1 MSPEDAAPRSNGAS
15 SRRQRLASS
24 CSDDGKGIAPAT
36 PKGFG
41 LTTMSERVRS
51 LGGSCVIE
59 SAPSKGTTVH
69 VEIPVERT
77 KTRRRRA
84 PELVG
89 GTVMTRV
96 LVIDDHPIVLQGC
109 RQLLEDAGVEQIV
122 AGANAWP
129 TASASIATQKPDV
142 IIVDLAMRTGA
153 LAGSRS
159 SAGFALHDQ
168 RTPILVFTMH
178 SDPVIVSRALEVGA
192 TGYVL
197 KDTSSDEVLKAFQ
210 RVREN
215 RPYLSHD
222 LASEVAFMEARGTT
236 NPLRRMTVR
245 ELQTLALVAEGKP
258 YGVIAEH
265 LHVSYKTVANTCTQ
279 LKAKL
284 GVRTLP
290 ESRCASPSSICPRS
304 R

>member
-1 MSPEDAAPRSNGAS
+1 
-15 SRRQRLASS
+15 
-24 CSDDGKGIAPAT
+24 
-36 PKGFG
+36 
-41 LTTMSERVRS
+41 
-51 LGGSCVIE
+51 
-59 SAPSKGTTVH
+59 
-69 VEIPVERT
+69 
-77 KTRRRRA
+77 
-84 PELVG
+84 
-89 GTVMTRV
+89 MTRV

-109 RQLLEDAGVEQIV
+109 RQLLEDAGVDNIV
-122 AGANAWP
+122 EAQSLADGFRLYRV
-129 TASASIATQKPDV
+129 QRPDV

-153 LAGSRS
+153 LGGLSLIRRLR
-159 SAGFALHDQ
+159 LHDQ
-168 RTPILVFTMH
+168 RTPVLVFMH

-197 KDTSSDEVLKAFQ
+197 KDTSSEEVLKAFQ
-210 RVREN
+210 KVREGTL
-215 RPYLSHD
+215 YLSHD

-236 NPLRRMTVR
+236 NPLKRMTVR

-290 ESRCASPSSICPRS
+290 QLMRIAIQHLPSATARPLK
-304 R
+304 

>member
-1 MSPEDAAPRSNGAS
+1 MS
-15 SRRQRLASS
+15 
-24 CSDDGKGIAPAT
+24 
-36 PKGFG
+36 
-41 LTTMSERVRS
+41 
-51 LGGSCVIE
+51 
-59 SAPSKGTTVH
+59 
-69 VEIPVERT
+69 
-77 KTRRRRA
+77 
-84 PELVG
+84 
-89 GTVMTRV
+89 RV
-96 LVIDDHPIVLQGC
+96 LVIDDHPIVLQGV
-109 RQLLEDAGVEQIV
+109 RQLLEDAGVNQI
-122 AGANAWP
+122 
-129 TASASIATQKPDV
+129 TQALTLAEGFRLYRTHKPDV

-153 LAGSRS
+153 LGGLSFIRRLR
-159 SAGFALHDQ
+159 LHAS
-168 RTPILVFTMH
+168 PILVLTIH

-222 LASEVAFMEARGTT
+222 LASEVAFMEARGTS
-236 NPLRRMTVR
+236 NPLKRMTVR

-290 ESRCASPSSICPRS
+290 ELMRIAIQHLPSVVTKAPRD

>member
-1 MSPEDAAPRSNGAS
+1 
-15 SRRQRLASS
+15 
-24 CSDDGKGIAPAT
+24 
-36 PKGFG
+36 
-41 LTTMSERVRS
+41 
-51 LGGSCVIE
+51 
-59 SAPSKGTTVH
+59 
-69 VEIPVERT
+69 
-77 KTRRRRA
+77 
-84 PELVG
+84 
-89 GTVMTRV
+89 MTRV

-109 RQLLEDAGVEQIV
+109 RQLLEDAGVNQIV
-122 AGANAWP
+122 QAQSLADGFRLYR
-129 TASASIATQKPDV
+129 TQKPDV

-153 LAGSRS
+153 LGGLSFIRRLR
-159 SAGFALHDQ
+159 LHDQ

-210 RVREN
+210 KVREN

-236 NPLRRMTVR
+236 NPLRRMTVS
-245 ELQTLALVAEGKP
+245 ELLALVAEGKP

-290 ESRCASPSSICPRS
+290 ELMRIAIQHLPSASAKAPREWS
-304 R
+304 